1 MGLLPR
7 AWFLKQLAPVASRDV
22 LDELSVTRANILRLL
37 KLEGFVS
44 IPRIAEALGMSH
56 EAARKQVGDLHKGG
70 WIKSNCEPDLSERG
84 EPAPG
89 RPPAMYCLTAA
100 GDHLFPKQYASLT
113 IGLLDTIAVEGDA
126 SLAAALTRLTDARV
140 GWLEPHL
147 AALPLE
153 KKMEQLRAI
162 YMAGDPFTEVERRGD
177 DFVLTE
183 RNCPYLNVAME
194 RPDICST
201 TVSTLRRLT
210 GCEVVRERRFQDG
223 DGRCEFHVRAAT
235 ASRKNEKV
243 RFEREPPKTS

>member
-1 MGLLPR
+1 
-7 AWFLKQLAPVASRDV
+7 VASRDV

-70 WIKSNCEPDLSERG
+70 WIKSNCEPDPSERG
-84 EPAPG
+84 GPAPG

-100 GDHLFPKQYASLT
+100 GDHFFPKQYASLT
-113 IGLLDTIAVEGDA
+113 IGLLDTIAVDGDE
-126 SLAAALTRLTDARV
+126 SLTEALARMTDARV
-140 GWLEPHL
+140 SWLEPHI
-147 AALPLE
+147 ATLPLE

-162 YMAGDPFTEVERRGD
+162 YRAGDPFTDVERRGV

-183 RNCPYLNVAME
+183 RNCPYLTVAME
-194 RPDICST
+194 RPDICGT

-223 DGRCEFHVRAAT
+223 DGRCEFHVRTAA
-235 ASRKNEKV
+235 ASPENEKV
-243 RFEREPPKTS
+243 RFEREPARTS

>member
-1 MGLLPR
+1 MGLLTR
-7 AWFLKQLAPVASRDV
+7 ACFLNRAPSVGSRDV
-22 LDELSVTRANILRLL
+22 LDELSATRANILRLL
-37 KLEGFVS
+37 KLEGFAS

-84 EPAPG
+84 GPAPG

-113 IGLLDTIAVEGDA
+113 IGLLDTIAADGDA
-126 SLAAALTRLTDARV
+126 VLTAALTRMTDARV
-140 GWLEPHL
+140 GWLAPHL

-153 KKMEQLRAI
+153 EKMEQLRAI
-162 YMAGDPFTEVERRGD
+162 YSAGDPFTDVERRGD
-177 DFVLTE
+177 DFVLIE
-183 RNCPYLNVAME
+183 RNCPYLTVAME

-210 GCEVVRERRFQDG
+210 GCEVIRERRFQDG
-223 DGRCEFHVRAAT
+223 DGRCEFHVRAST
-235 ASRKNEKV
+235 ASPENETV
-243 RFEREPPKTS
+243 RFEREPPRTS